1 MIPRDKR
8 QAPQRDLLETYLE
21 DILNPRHELVQMGKR
36 IDWTACE
43 QHFGR
48 LYAVEAG
55 RPGLPIRLHVGLQ
68 LRILAIPIT
77 RSGLFRSPV
86 QPNAPRVILSLGVI
100 GMPHFTHGLSHGFSF
115 QI

>member
-21 DILNPRHELVQMGKR
+21 DILNPGTNSCRWASGSTGPPANNIL
-36 IDWTACE
+36 
-43 QHFGR
+43 GR

-68 LRILAIPIT
+68 LLKHTYA
-77 RSGLFRSPV
+77 
-86 QPNAPRVILSLGVI
+86 LSDRDVLDLWVEN
-100 GMPHFTHGLSHGFSF
+100 PYW
-115 QI
+115 